1 MSNSTQSPSTMPERY
16 RPDPWIDSQYGC
28 RDAQK
33 STVIRVPTIAVRDWL
48 GLAEGDHVGVAP
60 CGPRSVWFG
69 PAVPRELGDT
79 QTIAQNDRA
88 TFTLFLPA
96 SVADYLDLGAG
107 DTVRYHRPEKRRP
120 EYPRVKVERLPREV
134 TDK

>member
-1 MSNSTQSPSTMPERY
+1 MSNSTQSSSTMPERY

-28 RDAQK
+28 RAAQK
-33 STVIRVPTIAVRDWL
+33 STVIRVPTIATRDWL
-48 GLAEGDHVGVAP
+48 GLVEGDHVGVAP

-69 PAVPRELGDT
+69 PTVPRELGDA

-96 SVADYLDLGAG
+96 TVAAYLDLGAG
-107 DTVRYHRPEKRRP
+107 DTVRYHRPEPRRP

-134 TDK
+134 SDK